1 KYEVAAVELKENKT
15 ADAMRVRVMCI
26 FIIISV
32 SWFEVFWVQQRYDT
46 TVPLKIYW
54 FFLCVITRVITVY

>member
-1 KYEVAAVELKENKT
+1 
-15 ADAMRVRVMCI
+15 MRVRVMCI